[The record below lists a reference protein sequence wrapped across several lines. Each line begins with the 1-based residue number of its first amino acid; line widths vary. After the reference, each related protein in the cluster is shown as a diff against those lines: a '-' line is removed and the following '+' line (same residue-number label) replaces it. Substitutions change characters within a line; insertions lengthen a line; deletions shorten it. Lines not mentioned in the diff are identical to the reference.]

1 MSSKKGGQRRPGNP
15 ANRSGTPA
23 KPAQATPASTGLSMR
38 RKFESRSAPFILI
51 LSQLP
56 RWAFPL
62 LMGVF
67 LVAGLLVPIAW
78 LGGLLLLVL
87 SLFLLWLTTLS
98 WPVLTVSGRLLRSVT
113 IAAALA
119 VTYARFTG
127 SL

>member
-1 MSSKKGGQRRPGNP
+1 MSSKKGGQRRSGNP

-23 KPAQATPASTGLSMR
+23 AAPPATTGLSMR
-38 RKFESRSAPFILI
+38 RKFERRSAPFILF

-62 LMGVF
+62 LMAVF
-67 LVAGLLVPIAW
+67 LVAGLLVPVAW
-78 LGGLLLLVL
+78 VGGLLLLLL
-87 SLFLLWLTTLS
+87 SLFLVWLTTLS
-98 WPVLTVSGRLLRSVT
+98 WPVLSVSGRLLRSVT
-113 IAAALA
+113 ILAALA

>member
-23 KPAQATPASTGLSMR
+23 TSSKPTPATTGLSMR
-38 RKFESRSAPFILI
+38 RKFERRSAPFILF
-51 LSQLP
+51 LHQLP

-62 LMGVF
+62 LMAVF
-67 LVAGLLVPIAW
+67 LVAGLLIPIAW
-78 LGGLLLLVL
+78 LGGVLLLAL
-87 SLFLLWLTTLS
+87 SLFLVWLTILS
-98 WPVLTVSGRLLRSVT
+98 WPVLSVSGRLLRSVT